1 MFTFSRANS
10 MTTDN
15 IRSELFSL
23 AQLFILMFAIIF
35 TTISH
40 QPLHIG
46 SEGGAEQWINVLPD
60 FFTGPQDFL
69 FSYGPLYWLSGKI
82 VAQYTLLSYWLTAI
96 FISLYAAIAWAII
109 LRLAI
114 RFRAVILLA
123 IVYLGVVRVFD
134 SPAIYFLLPLF
145 IIIYCR
151 VIGGE
156 CWLENKWVL
165 FSLGFFVAFLF
176 YFRFFYGM
184 VALLTFG
191 SYFFST
197 GIIKWHFKTV
207 VLFTITS
214 IAFYFL
220 LGFLIFHQTSSVI
233 NYIVINSQLN
243 FGNSV
248 DMTYDVRLKNATYI
262 IIFLVFFCF
271 NVFLAKNQSALLLTV
286 NGLLLIFLKIGFS
299 RADHYISYFIF
310 PVSLMSLIFI
320 ISLNRKW
327 ITLAFFIVALMFTMG
342 HISIF
347 SGVKTLPYL
356 TKHENFSQSYADR
369 AAAKYPQYILPADIV
384 AKIGNQTIDVYP
396 NSNEYLLANKLNYH
410 HRPSFQ
416 NYMTL
421 TPVLDNLNAAF
432 FASDDAPDYVL
443 WTATI
448 ACLDSHCPAYDD
460 FDYKYVLNEDPLTS
474 TAILSHY
481 QVIRTFPGERG
492 TPVMLLKRK
501 PQSVSLT
508 PQALGKVNMHFGEW
522 IPVPKFTSGAIKL
535 KPELNLTLLAK
546 VQNALYRGGIL
557 YVNYKLGSGEIKR
570 YRLNIINAQ
579 SGVWVSPW
587 LDSFPQQGERV
598 IEVMLETPNRHYF
611 KDDFQA
617 SWENYPFDNIKVENS
632 SLQTFTAEKP
642 AGLSEITTTCDASI
656 DAIEPIRMVLDG
668 QTKTRLTSAGWT
680 AFSIEHNQPAERA
693 WLTLTNDQGQRL
705 YAPMTPTPRG
715 DVASYFHKPGL
726 INSGYKIMAD
736 VTDFKGNYQVGVSI
750 AGDGKL
756 LQCSNFAK
764 PITLQ

>member
-1 MFTFSRANS
+1 MFAFSRAN
-10 MTTDN
+10 TIQTGN
-15 IRSELFSL
+15 ARAELFNL
-23 AQLFILMFAIIF
+23 AQLFVFIFSIILTA
-35 TTISH
+35 TSQ
-40 QPLHIG
+40 QPLNVG
-46 SEGGAEQWINVLPD
+46 SVGGAEQWVNVLPD

-69 FSYGPLYWLSGKI
+69 FSYGPLYWLSGK
-82 VAQYTLLSYWLTAI
+82 VVVQYSLLTHWLTAI
-96 FISLYAAIAWAII
+96 FISLYAAISWAIM

-114 RFRAVILLA
+114 RYRAVILLA
-123 IVYLGVVRVFD
+123 IVYVGVVRVFD
-134 SPAIYFLLPLF
+134 SAAIYFILPLF
-145 IIIYCR
+145 IIVYCCS
-151 VIGGE
+151 IGQE
-156 CWLENKWVL
+156 RWLENKRAL
-165 FSLGFFVAFLF
+165 FFLGIFISFLF
-176 YFRFFYGM
+176 YVRFFYGM

-191 SYFFST
+191 SYFFSK
-197 GIIKWHFKTV
+197 GIIKRQFSAV
-207 VLFTITS
+207 VFFTITAV
-214 IAFYFL
+214 IFYFL
-220 LGFLIFHQTSSVI
+220 FGLLIFHHASSI
-233 NYIVINSQLN
+233 IDYTVINSQLN

-262 IIFLVFFCF
+262 IIFLVFVCF
-271 NVFLAKNQSALLLTV
+271 NFFLAKNIPVLLLTI

-299 RADHYISYFIF
+299 RADHYINYFIF
-310 PVSLMSLIFI
+310 PVSLMSLVFI
-320 ISLNRKW
+320 ISSRRKW
-327 ITLAFFIVALMFTMG
+327 IALAFFIVALMFTMG
-342 HISIF
+342 RISIF
-347 SGVKTLPYL
+347 SGVNKLPYL
-356 TKHENFSQSYADR
+356 NTHEDFSQSYTDR
-369 AAAKYPQYILPADIV
+369 AAGKYPQYILPSDIV
-384 AKIGNQTIDVYP
+384 AKIGNQKIDVYP
-396 NSNEYLLANKLNYH
+396 NSNEYLLANKLNYY

-421 TPVLDNLNAAF
+421 TPVLDNLNADF
-432 FASDDAPDYVL
+432 FAGDDAPEFVL
-443 WTATI
+443 WTATMM
-448 ACLDSHCPAYDD
+448 CTDPHCEAYND
-460 FDYKYVLNEDPLTS
+460 FDNKYVLNEDPLTS

-492 TPVMLLKRK
+492 TPVMLLKKK
-501 PQSVSLT
+501 PQSAPLT
-508 PQALGKVNMHFGEW
+508 PQVLGKVSLHFGEW
-522 IPVPKFTSGAIKL
+522 IPVPKFTSGAVKL
-535 KPELNLTLLAK
+535 KPELNLTLMAK
-546 VQNALYRGGIL
+546 LQNTLYRGGIL

-693 WLTLTNDQGQRL
+693 WLTLTNDQGQRF

-715 DVASYFHKPGL
+715 DVANYFHKPGL
-726 INSGYKIMAD
+726 INSGYKVVAD

>member
-1 MFTFSRANS
+1 MLAFSRANIIQA
-10 MTTDN
+10 DN
-15 IRSELFSL
+15 ARAELFNL
-23 AQLFILMFAIIF
+23 AQLFVFIFAIIF
-35 TTISH
+35 TATSQ
-40 QPLHIG
+40 QPLNVG
-46 SEGGAEQWINVLPD
+46 STGGAEQWVNVLSD

-69 FSYGPLYWLSGKI
+69 FSYGPLYWLSGKV
-82 VAQYTLLSYWLTAI
+82 VAQHSLLTHWLTAI
-96 FISLYAAIAWAII
+96 FISLYAAISWAIM

-114 RFRAVILLA
+114 RYRAVILLA
-123 IVYLGVVRVFD
+123 IVYVSVVRVFD
-134 SPAIYFLLPLF
+134 SAAIYFILPLF
-145 IIIYCR
+145 IIVYCR
-151 VIGGE
+151 SIGQE
-156 CWLENKWVL
+156 RWLENKRVL
-165 FSLGFFVAFLF
+165 FSLGVFIAFLF
-176 YFRFFYGM
+176 YVRFFYGM

-197 GIIKWHFKTV
+197 GVIKRQFTAMA
-207 VLFTITS
+207 LFTISATL
-214 IAFYFL
+214 FYFL
-220 LGFLIFHQTSSVI
+220 FGFLIFHHVSSVI
-233 NYIVINSQLN
+233 DYTVINSQLN

-262 IIFLVFFCF
+262 IIFLVFVCF
-271 NVFLAKNQSALLLTV
+271 NFFLAKNQPVLLLTI
-286 NGLLLIFLKIGFS
+286 NGLLLIFFKIGFS
-299 RADHYISYFIF
+299 RADHYINYFIF
-310 PVSLMSLIFI
+310 PISLMSLIFVV
-320 ISLNRKW
+320 SSKRRW
-327 ITLAFFIVALMFTMG
+327 FVLAFFMLALMLTMG
-342 HISIF
+342 HMSIF
-347 SGVKTLPYL
+347 PSVRKLADLMT
-356 TKHENFSQSYADR
+356 HEDFSLSYTER
-369 AAAKYPQYILPADIV
+369 AAGKYPQYVLPADIV
-384 AKIGNQTIDVYP
+384 AQIGGQTIDVYP

-421 TPVLDNLNAAF
+421 TPVLDNLNASF
-432 FASDDAPDYVL
+432 FAGDDAPEYIL
-443 WTATI
+443 WTATM

-492 TPVMLLKRK
+492 TPVMLLKKK
-501 PQSVSLT
+501 PQSAPLT
-508 PQALGKVNMHFGEW
+508 PQVLGKVSLHFGEW
-522 IPVPKFTSGAIKL
+522 IPVPKFTSGAVKL

-557 YVNYKLGSGEIKR
+557 YVNYKLTNGEIKR

-587 LDSFPQQGERV
+587 LNSFPQQGERV

-617 SWENYPFDNIKVENS
+617 SWENYPFDNIKAENS
-632 SLQTFTAEKP
+632 LLQAFTAQKP
-642 AGLSEITTTCDASI
+642 VGLSEVTTTCDASI
-656 DAIEPIRMVLDG
+656 DAVESSRFILDG
-668 QTKTRLTSAGWT
+668 EAKTRLMSSGWT

-693 WLTLTNDQGQRL
+693 WLTLTNEQGQRF
-705 YAPMTPTPRG
+705 YTPMTPAPRG
-715 DVASYFHKPGL
+715 DVANYFHKPGL
-726 INSGYKIMAD
+726 INSGYNVVAD